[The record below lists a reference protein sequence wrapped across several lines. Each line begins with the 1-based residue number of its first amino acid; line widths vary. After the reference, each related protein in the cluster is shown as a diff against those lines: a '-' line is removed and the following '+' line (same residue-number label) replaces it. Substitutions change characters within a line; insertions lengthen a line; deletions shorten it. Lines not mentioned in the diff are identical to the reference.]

1 MSTSAP
7 KSIDTKSHPAEIKDL
22 QKPHWEAL
30 ASGVRKAAVGID
42 AATSKAALEAMRTDP
57 ATKGLDLTDKTIVTT
72 DTPDEIFKAG
82 LMGDGIVLHS
92 SLVDKSHP
100 MAAVLDGRKGSHSI
114 VMAHSQGAPK
124 GEIANARTRVIDGTK
139 ALANKDAT
147 DPADATKFLTAVER
161 ATAAAEEFK
170 KSIHKKEEISFVAC
184 DIKDDKLMVEKT
196 GKHCIVYIVDADGSK
211 VRTTKKG
218 ALTREPGITSK
229 KADFETIPFDL
240 AANQVV
246 VVVDGDVSEDKI
258 KAAVKEAGGNLPVI
272 MAKLLAGTKNI
283 DATGAA
289 ANSDKPLNISL
300 YIHKPSEPAEALNT
314 KPDIVEKEK
323 KAVAVTR
330 ASLREALNTARE
342 QVANLDPFLRPAR
355 EEVRS
360 AETRQEREA
369 YVAANLAK
377 FDTVEKQKAYIDGP
391 QKKGIAGLWEGIA
404 NKFKNRVG
412 FLSKAELLI
421 DVPVA
426 AVDTVLFGIPQA
438 VGKFVNDLGEKA
450 REGLW
455 AFAESRDS
463 EAGKWAGRVLA
474 KTLGEAAHI
483 TLGIAGTVPRV
494 AGVIGSYVLN
504 MGVGTIKEL
513 AIKGFLGGLSKKV
526 GARKKK
532 NLEAVFNLD
541 EFWKTNTDL
550 KAVYDKL
557 GEVDSQAQ
565 MNLLRQLQEK
575 NNEVRRTQ
583 AKQAW
588 EEDHSPEREFA
599 GRKWF
604 DKWRTKGIASRY
616 AQPRG
621 RVAEFLVNGNE
632 GFMAGPFRIAFPGF
646 AKIPLFRDVLFRR
659 EPHYDASGNFVRDD
673 EGHIR
678 QDFLLDVSIG
688 RAVKELLIKTDALAD
703 RWDAARRVDMAD
715 AVNGL
720 HPEEMRHEMMRIIA
734 EFTDEAIASKKTKK
748 PKEAREARKMLNTDP
763 TFMDRMAPELASAP
777 TRRPR
782 DNAQCKEL
790 VNTLIPGVDAAFAT
804 LQAEADKANTLAD
817 ISTRGATGSILTG
830 RAYEVAKDKLEQI
843 IGQIKT
849 LKSHPNVLSATTA
862 GAPSIEVEFDKYVA
876 ELETRL
882 KTIEDKLAARFAI
895 STDSAIDAVFAA
907 LPDAAKQA
915 QLNDILS
922 QCFTLPHK
930 AFKDY
935 QKNVNLTDPT
945 SKTTNAKIATD
956 AFDLIESGLVTKLKT
971 DFSISDTEAAA
982 FAAKVKMDL
991 NALWNTISADA
1002 NVTQARESD
1011 QAKAA
1016 IDKHITENINH
1027 ASIAEKAVTD
1037 SLDTYEKFLE
1047 NIVAARETG
1056 GEEPYNAVVAFSTDL
1071 KKIGTDLE
1079 TAYGSTMP
1087 PAVINELDA
1096 LQVKLI
1102 RQAER
1107 IASLRDRTVDTYN
1120 RRELVGSMMTGL
1132 DRSGLSELAKTMRD
1146 RFALMTGKAAAKKLA
1161 IAPSLSVLAV
1171 AAVSTAVG
1179 KVAAARVHEGVRD
1192 AMFSKLEKDDKGA
1205 TAFKPLV
1212 AEIVAKGKFLGM
1224 QVPAG
1229 IGEMLAKATSDTDE
1243 DKKTRE
1249 KAAEQLENWISRVI
1263 SNIVDGHGVSKLAD
1277 ELFRL
1282 VPAKPTVDMMIPVDP
1297 ADPTGPQK
1305 VHPEWENLIAK
1316 SQSVG
1321 TIISRLISGI
1331 SANRIAVK
1339 EDLLGSI
1346 TSRGAGAAV
1355 VDKLY
1360 AHLQTLEVLLGAKAA
1375 ELQKERVLAQA
1386 GFGQAAK
1393 AGINAIIG
1401 GAKDAVFD
1409 LANTGTQIAGSA
1421 GYMGPAMLVDTAVLH
1436 YVTGGIAHGLTAAH
1450 LPNLAHA
1457 YEGMVHVAEAPAH
1470 VLGSMGPDSIA
1481 HGLDTLT
1488 GQPAAARDAGPVQV
1502 LHEIGQQLAR
1512 DAQQSNLPRVAQV
1525 LGRVAGT
1532 PAHADPAQRPT
1543 SHPNAPLQP
1552 AAPGATAPHAPL
1564 QSAASTAPNA
1574 DPFYTP
1580 APRAPMAPSAEA
1592 PIYNEGPRAP
1602 LAPVNTGPDTPR
1614 TGPDAPSAEQPAD
1627 PSANPVERPAVV
1639 TDTEGYVEAGTVTAG
1654 NIDRGREG
1662 RMMAVLD
1669 ARYPELTDHQRN
1681 YIANSLQN
1689 SSLVRAARDSA
1700 HQGHSRVGDQI
1711 DVRINGDMVDVRFH
1725 RPAGRGHEASTAVAH
1740 VPLAGLLG
1748 NTHLAPTDRTQM
1760 QAVLSHGPAA
1770 AAPAAPAAPAA
1781 ADPAP
1786 ATGTDRQH
1794 GSGRHGRHG
1803 GGQSGSGTGGSHHR
1817 EGGQGSADHRQDRP
1831 ATTAEVRTAS
1841 PDTLTP
1847 EATTNLVS
1855 YLRNAVTLSG
1865 VTMQPV
1871 ANETGRIEVSYGS
1884 PARTFNINVQYHP
1897 STGQA
1902 ETLATG
1908 MPVNDAEAL
1917 DVFNRV
1923 DSRIMQVYATRHN
1936 VLERVRGL
1944 NRPGVS
1950 FGVTNNPNEIQVR
1963 YHDSRNESKTAV
1975 FEIVQ
1980 RDNNTATFTTIPA
1993 GTPPEAL
2000 ALMREVESAIN
2011 QSLPSIALDTN
2022 NHEVAIDSDRRT
2034 EVVENLRDELS
2045 AMAAADYQETIRELE
2060 SNVRTA
2066 YEDDERTEVQAD
2078 LDENRK
2084 SIVVEPTSGVEG
2096 GITVTYSDAQGVRQT
2111 LAYRVTR
2118 DGEKVVL
2125 HSPTTTDSNRDV
2137 NTRTRQAILNFLND
2151 GDVTIQEETATTAPA
2166 RPATTVTAP
2175 VQAST
2180 ASSPASTPAA
2190 NPAPAPTPSPTPAP
2204 AVTPTAPVNA
2214 ARQTVGNA
2222 VAQTNTGNVETV
2234 KQVVTNAAPAAAATA
2249 AAPAAPQNPEAAV
2262 RSTLSGLM
2270 NSAIRPAATPDNAS
2284 TPTAAVAGTTPTAEN
2299 PLPDFDPDN
2308 NHDELPGNDD
2318 GTPPTAPTGGSGGNG
2333 PRPAGTS
2340 GGTDRPGERATGPV
2354 SRVAGARTE
2363 APSTPAPAAQAERA
2377 PEAPVT
2383 RPTVDAAEIGH
2394 PSSLSIR
2401 RAVVEAYNQEAA
2413 VNQHLRLEARSGRA
2427 GLIDIQGTGTNTT
2440 DRITVMTHPEADGS
2454 LRVIRVIVANGTEFV
2469 DNAEHRNAALAN
2481 KPLREVLAVLS
2492 SRIAPQSEAAIHAI
2506 NESRVTM
2513 NIVHART
2520 EAYNSDR
2527 EAAARI
2533 ARFRGQVTIGELEH
2547 EFHNADSVA
2556 VGQWLDR
2563 VNTETRIATVRSDLQ
2578 GSGYLMDA
2586 IREFV
2591 STAHNNNRVTLEQY
2605 PWARNITEE
2614 RVLRAVASALNEDG
2628 TLTAKELARSLGI
2641 PYNDDTTSPDMQTFL
2656 VPLREIAEYAG
2667 THLRLT
2673 PQLAANADSAD
2684 QVEDEREARSERDI
2698 DDPEDTYARGGHN
2711 RVVAVIHS
2719 IADVSGDETIT
2730 APNIAEADGD
2740 ELVMTNMTTTITESG
2755 IRGRLDDLLRSHRT
2769 ANGFDDAAF
2778 VRDLEELRRSG
2789 ERYMAS
2795 DRARSLHVEIPEGR
2809 NSPVALAASFE
2820 DALDDRQRMAIRFGI
2835 ALGVERHSDVV
2846 SAVAGSREVGAR
2858 EAAPRNQNN
2867 ELVTALSE
2875 ADRTVLNSVRGD
2887 LPAHTDLS
2895 AYSPEQLHQLATSLR
2910 DRINDASRAHR
2921 AISVVELTMLGRVSA
2936 VEAQRQ
2942 LLTTNI
2948 DTIAQ
2953 DIAARINE
2961 HADGNADMAVSAGRI
2976 REQLLHFA
2984 AGGLF
2989 NFHNGSPSFQ
2999 GAGVGLSREFPFT
3012 SDNGRHNF
3020 TLGLDLGVGG
3030 SVDGVGVG
3038 GGVHGTYS
3046 YRITHGLDF
3055 VSGIVAGAGT
3065 ANLNPG
3071 VAAGIFAGVRANI
3084 SGGLDAVALVNGSIG
3099 LGGVGYGALLGLQYN
3114 PAHAFENMMSNLQ
3127 REVGAT
3133 VRPENGPP
3141 EALLRSV
3148 VSRYGIAP
3156 EENSAAILANHD
3168 ELVRRYALVFQGLE
3182 NTSLEG
3188 SVHNGISGGGITVGM
3203 FNGIP
3208 YILPYLRITFGA
3220 GVSYEIQQAP
3230 DGQLH
3235 QTFRDAFQEAVRTA
3249 SRNPNQN
3256 GTTTIVTRMSREVTA
3271 PQVGM
3276 DQQGQA
3282 HVINGTGRIRETV
3295 LGGVT
3300 DASSRERAI
3309 NAAMSGAHLRLDGN
3323 RITINDPD
3331 EQTEYRIVNAGV
3343 AGINLAAAQDGRS
3356 ANLTLPSSTEF
3367 TIVRIRARGLTP
3379 NAVNQDAREIIM
3391 FCPATMSTADM
3402 QAAAEEATL
3411 RTREYVAIRYL
3422 NGQAQ
3427 FTSGVYDTRNQPQA
3441 TVASAAPNTATTL
3454 PVNAPTANR
3463 DGELTAAEMGDVIA
3477 LDARVAPADRS
3488 LELAVYQY
3496 MITNQNA
3503 ISAFRNRSD
3512 ERAGDEG
3519 HLAEAMARRIVA
3531 IQNALHQPSF
3541 RYQGTRAFSAG
3552 YNMERLIDALTDAAN
3567 ISDISNKSLPE
3578 QRLALHRRLRVAEEN
3593 FAAIHPRGDASARA
3607 GLHESNVRMRAAAN
3621 RLQVHI
3627 GESAV
3632 AGLTEYTAE
3641 NLRARHLEMPADGS
3655 HGYIVV
3661 GREQGGFTVR
3671 RVPGGRAV
3679 ITMAEHYN
3687 LHTGQR
3693 DGEAMSD
3700 NEKAMV
3706 RMFLRETYPESDAF
3720 RQGNALYLQMLTAT
3734 ERGVLDSVQT
3744 AASRIRTDIIGRMP
3758 AGSTDAQKEAAVAG
3772 ALEHDTSYQAL
3783 IHAQEYVRLTG
3794 NRDQFIAYIR
3804 DRLEHGVDQ
3813 FPVTMPGNRT
3823 YTIHLE
3829 SEVLRGIYVAD
3840 SDPNTHAHIGHCGN
3854 EFVSSNVRLRLTQE
3868 GAAIQASTPIDMA
3881 VEFGNTSRG
3890 TFDSGTSFTA
3900 GVSNTISSDNPVP
3913 DHTQGGRD
3921 PDHRQGGN
3929 VNTVDTP
3936 APGTSAGPG
3945 VDTYGAPS
3953 TTPGTGTQPGT
3964 APQAAP
3970 QGANNVGAGV
3980 DTY

>member
-7 KSIDTKSHPAEIKDL
+7 KSIDTKSHPSEIKDL
-22 QKPHWEAL
+22 KKPHWEAL

-42 AATSKAALEAMRTDP
+42 AAVSKAALEAMRTDP

-92 SLVDKSHP
+92 SLIDKSHP

-124 GEIANARTRVIDGTK
+124 GEIANARTRVIDGAK

-147 DPADATKFLTAVER
+147 DPTDATKFLTAVER

-170 KSIHKKEEISFVAC
+170 KGIDKKEEISFVAC

-196 GKHCIVYIVDADGSK
+196 GKHCVVYIVDADGSK
-211 VRTTKKG
+211 VRTTKKS

-246 VVVDGDVSEDKI
+246 VVVDGDIAEDKI
-258 KAAVKEAGGNLPVI
+258 KAAVKEAGGNLAVV
-272 MAKLLAGTKNI
+272 MAKLLASKKNI
-283 DATGAA
+283 DASGVVVTPE
-289 ANSDKPLNISL
+289 KPLNISL
-300 YIHKPSEPAEALNT
+300 YIHKPSEPTEALNT

-342 QVANLDPFLRPAR
+342 QVADLDPFLRPAR

-360 AETRQEREA
+360 ADTRQEREA
-369 YVAANLAK
+369 YVAANPTK

-412 FLSKAELLI
+412 FFSKAELLI

-526 GARKKK
+526 GEHKKK

-550 KAVYDKL
+550 KALYDEL
-557 GEVDSQAQ
+557 GKVDPQAQ

-621 RVAEFLVNGNE
+621 RIAEFLVNGNE

-678 QDFLLDVSIG
+678 QDFLLDFSIG

-720 HPEEMRHEMMRIIA
+720 HPEEMRREMMRIIA
-734 EFTDEAIASKKTKK
+734 EFSDETIASKKTKQ
-748 PKEAREARKMLNTDP
+748 PKEARELRKKLDTDAS
-763 TFMDRMAPELASAP
+763 FMDRIAPALAAAP
-777 TRRPR
+777 THRPR

-790 VNTLIPGVDAAFAT
+790 VNKLIPGIDAAFAT
-804 LQAEADKANTLAD
+804 LQAEADKANTFAD
-817 ISTRGATGSILTG
+817 ISTRGATGSVLTG
-830 RAYEVAKDKLEQI
+830 TAYEEAKDKLEQI
-843 IGQIKT
+843 IDQIKT
-849 LKSHPNVLSATTA
+849 LKSHPNVLNATTA
-862 GAPSIEVEFDKYVA
+862 GAPSIEVEFDSYLA
-876 ELETRL
+876 ELQARL
-882 KTIEDKLAARFAI
+882 QRIEDKLAARFAI
-895 STDSAIDAVFAA
+895 STDSAIDTVFAA
-907 LPDAAKQA
+907 IPDAAKKA
-915 QLNDILS
+915 ELNNILN
-922 QCFTLPHK
+922 QCFAIPQE
-930 AFKDY
+930 AFDVYK
-935 QKNVNLTDPT
+935 KSVNLADPA
-945 SKTTNAKIATD
+945 SKLAGAKKATD
-956 AFDLIESGLVTKLKT
+956 AFDTIESGLVTALKT
-971 DFSISDTEAAA
+971 QFSIGDAEAAA
-982 FAAKVKMDL
+982 FAAKVKADL
-991 NALWNTISADA
+991 NTLWATLSDDA
-1002 NVTQARESD
+1002 NVTKARDSD
-1011 QAKAA
+1011 KAKAA
-1016 IDKHITENINH
+1016 IDKHITEAIDH
-1027 ASIAEKAVTD
+1027 APIAEKAVTD
-1037 SLDTYEKFLE
+1037 SLATYEQFLE
-1047 NIVAARETG
+1047 KIVAARETG
-1056 GEEPYNAVVAFSTDL
+1056 GEEPYNVVATFSTDL
-1071 KKIGTDLE
+1071 KKIGTDLAA
-1079 TAYGSTMP
+1079 AYGSTMP
-1087 PAVINELDA
+1087 PAVINELDG

-1120 RRELVGSMMTGL
+1120 RRELVGSIMTGL
-1132 DRSGLSELAKTMRD
+1132 DRSGLSELARTMRD

-1179 KVAAARVHEGVRD
+1179 KVAAARVHEGVRN

-1229 IGEMLAKATSDTDE
+1229 IGEMLAKATSNTDE

-1263 SNIVDGHGVSKLAD
+1263 SNIVDGHGVTKLAD

-1282 VPAKPTVDMMIPVDP
+1282 IPAMPKVPMMVPVDP
-1297 ADPTGPQK
+1297 AAPTGPQK
-1305 VHPEWENLIAK
+1305 VHPEWVKFNAT
-1316 SQSVG
+1316 SQSVA

-1339 EDLLGSI
+1339 EDLFGSI

-1360 AHLQTLEVLLGAKAA
+1360 AHLHTLEEVLGAKAA

-1409 LANTGTQIAGSA
+1409 FANTGTQIAGSA

-1436 YVTGGIAHGLTAAH
+1436 YVTGGVAHGLTAAH
-1450 LPNLAHA
+1450 LPHLAHA

-1488 GQPAAARDAGPVQV
+1488 GQPAPARDAGPVQV
-1502 LHEIGQQLAR
+1502 LREIGQQLAR
-1512 DAQQSNLPRVAQV
+1512 DAQQSSLPRVAQV

-1532 PAHADPAQRPT
+1532 PAHADPAQRPNAT
-1543 SHPNAPLQP
+1543 ARPSAPLQP
-1552 AAPGATAPHAPL
+1552 AAPGATAPHAPN
-1564 QSAASTAPNA
+1564 QPGAPTTPGGEPFYNPNNHPGITR
-1574 DPFYTP
+1574 DPGSEPFYTP
-1580 APRAPMAPSAEA
+1580 GHPGVDAPRAPTTT
-1592 PIYNEGPRAP
+1592 G
-1602 LAPVNTGPDTPR
+1602 NTGT
-1614 TGPDAPSAEQPAD
+1614 DAPGAEQPAN
-1627 PSANPVERPAVV
+1627 PSVTPAERPAVV
-1639 TDTEGYVEAGTVTAG
+1639 ADTEGYVEVGTVTAG

-1689 SSLVRAARDSA
+1689 SDLVRAARDSA

-1748 NTHLAPTDRTQM
+1748 NARLAPTDRTQM
-1760 QAVLSHGPAA
+1760 QAVLGHGPAA
-1770 AAPAAPAAPAA
+1770 V
-1781 ADPAP
+1781 AP
-1786 ATGTDRQH
+1786 ATPVVPVAADANPAQANRDQGSH
-1794 GSGRHGRHG
+1794 GGRHGRHG
-1803 GGQSGSGTGGSHHR
+1803 GGHSGSGTGGSHHR

-1831 ATTAEVRTAS
+1831 ARTAEVRNAT

-1855 YLRNAVTLSG
+1855 YLRKAVTASG

-1871 ANETGRIEVSYGS
+1871 ANQPGRIEVTYGS

-1908 MPVNDAEAL
+1908 MPVNDATAL
-1917 DVFNRV
+1917 DILNRV
-1923 DSRIMQVYATRHN
+1923 DSSIMQVYATRHN
-1936 VLERVRGL
+1936 VLERVRRL
-1944 NRPGVS
+1944 NRTGVS
-1950 FGVTNNPNEIQVR
+1950 FGATENPNEIQVMYR
-1963 YHDSRNESKTAV
+1963 DNGNTSRTAV
-1975 FEIVQ
+1975 FNIVQ

-2011 QSLPSIALDTN
+2011 QSLTTTPAPDTN
-2022 NHEVAIDSDRRT
+2022 NHEVAIDSDSRT
-2034 EVVENLRDELS
+2034 EVVENLRDELN

-2066 YEDDERTEVQAD
+2066 YEDDEREEVQAD
-2078 LDENRK
+2078 LDENRR
-2084 SIVVEPTSGVEG
+2084 SIVVEPTSGVDG

-2151 GDVTIQEETATTAPA
+2151 GEVTIQEETATTAPA
-2166 RPATTVTAP
+2166 AT
-2175 VQAST
+2175 
-2180 ASSPASTPAA
+2180 
-2190 NPAPAPTPSPTPAP
+2190 PAPAPTPSPTPAP
-2204 AVTPTAPVNA
+2204 AATVNPVRQAVSNAAAAAASTVPQGPEAA
-2214 ARQTVGNA
+2214 ARQA
-2222 VAQTNTGNVETV
+2222 AA
-2234 KQVVTNAAPAAAATA
+2234 NAAPA
-2249 AAPAAPQNPEAAV
+2249 AAPAAPQSPVAAV
-2262 RSTLSGLM
+2262 RNVLGSLM
-2270 NSAIRPAATPDNAS
+2270 DRATNTPPTAANAPTPAAPAAGA
-2284 TPTAAVAGTTPTAEN
+2284 TPTADN
-2299 PLPDFDPDN
+2299 PVPDFDPDN
-2308 NHDELPGNDD
+2308 NNDSLPGNDD
-2318 GTPPTAPTGGSGGNG
+2318 GTPPAAPTGGSGGSG
-2333 PRPAGTS
+2333 PRPAGSS
-2340 GGTDRPGERATGPV
+2340 GGTDRQGERTTGQV

-2363 APSTPAPAAQAERA
+2363 GSSAPAATAQADRA
-2377 PEAPVT
+2377 PETQVAHP
-2383 RPTVDAAEIGH
+2383 PVDAAEIGH
-2394 PSSLSIR
+2394 PSSFSIR

-2413 VNQHLRLEARSGRA
+2413 VNQHLRLEVRSGRA
-2427 GLIDIQGTGTNTT
+2427 GLIDIQGTGPNTT

-2454 LRVIRVIVANGTEFV
+2454 LRVIRVIAVNGANFV

-2492 SRIAPQSEAAIHAI
+2492 ARIAPQSETAIRAI

-2527 EAAARI
+2527 EAAARV
-2533 ARFRGQVTIGELEH
+2533 ARFRGQVTIGELER
-2547 EFHNADSVA
+2547 EFHTADSAA

-2591 STAHNNNRVTLEQY
+2591 STAHNNRRVSFDQY

-2614 RVLRAVASALNEDG
+2614 RVLRAVVSAINEDG

-2641 PYNDDTTSPDMQTFL
+2641 PYNDDTVSQDMQTFL

-2730 APNIAEADGD
+2730 APNVAEADGD

-2755 IRGRLDDLLRSHRT
+2755 IRGRLDDLLRAHRT

-2795 DRARSLHVEIPEGR
+2795 GRARSLNVEIPDGR

-2835 ALGVERHSDVV
+2835 ALAVERHQDIVT
-2846 SAVAGSREVGAR
+2846 AVAGLREVAAR
-2858 EAAPRNQNN
+2858 EAAPRNSSNQ
-2867 ELVTALSE
+2867 LVTTLSE
-2875 ADRTVLNSVRGD
+2875 ADRTVLNAVRGD
-2887 LPAHTDLS
+2887 LPAHADLS
-2895 AYSPEQLHQLATSLR
+2895 AYSSEQLHQLATNLR
-2910 DRINDASRAHR
+2910 DRINDASRTR
-2921 AISVVELTMLGRVSA
+2921 RPVSVSELTMLGRVAA
-2936 VEAQRQ
+2936 VEAERQ
-2942 LLTTNI
+2942 LLTANI
-2948 DTIAQ
+2948 DAIAQ
-2953 DIAARINE
+2953 DVAARINQ
-2961 HADGNADMAVSAGRI
+2961 HANGNADMAVSAGRI

-3038 GGVHGTYS
+3038 AGVHGTYS

-3084 SGGLDAVALVNGSIG
+3084 SGGLDALALVNGSVG
-3099 LGGVGYGALLGLQYN
+3099 LGGVGYGALLGIQYN
-3114 PAHAFENMMSNLQ
+3114 PAHAFENMMENLQ
-3127 REVGAT
+3127 RDVGAT

-3168 ELVRRYALVFQGLE
+3168 ELVRRYALIFQGLE
-3182 NTSLEG
+3182 NRSLEG

-3230 DGQLH
+3230 NGELQH
-3235 QTFRDAFQEAVRTA
+3235 TFHDAFQEAVRAA

-3300 DASSRERAI
+3300 DAASRERAI
-3309 NAAMSGAHLRLDGN
+3309 NAAMSGSHLRLEGN
-3323 RITINDPD
+3323 RVTINDPD

-3356 ANLTLPSSTEF
+3356 ATLALPSNTEF
-3367 TIVRIRARGLTP
+3367 NIVRIRARGLTP

-3391 FCPATMSTADM
+3391 FCPATMSTAEM
-3402 QAAAEEATL
+3402 EAAAQEATL
-3411 RTREYVAIRYL
+3411 RTREFVAIRYL

-3427 FTSGVYDTRNQPQA
+3427 FTSGQYDTRNQPQA
-3441 TVASAAPNTATTL
+3441 TVASATPNEATTL

-3503 ISAFRNRSD
+3503 ISAFRNRAD
-3512 ERAGDEG
+3512 ERAGDDS

-3531 IQNALHQPSF
+3531 IQNALRQPSF

-3593 FAAIHPRGDASARA
+3593 FAAIHPRGDAAARA

-3655 HGYIVV
+3655 NGYIVV

-3693 DGEAMSD
+3693 DGAAMSD

-3734 ERGVLDSVQT
+3734 ERGVLDNVRT
-3744 AASRIRTDIIGRMP
+3744 AETRIRTDIIGRMP

-3772 ALEHDTSYQAL
+3772 ALAHDASYQAL
-3783 IHAQEYVRLTG
+3783 IHAPEYVRLTG

-3829 SEVLRGIYVAD
+3829 ADVLRGIYVAD
-3840 SDPNTHAHIGHCGN
+3840 SDPTAHAHIGHCGN
-3854 EFVSSNVRLRLTQE
+3854 EFVSSNVRIRMTQE
-3868 GAAIQASTPIDMA
+3868 GAAIQARTPINMA
-3881 VEFGNTSRG
+3881 VEFGNTAQG
-3890 TFDSGTSFTA
+3890 NLDNGTSITVGVGA
-3900 GVSNTISSDNPVP
+3900 TVSNSAPGRSHPN
-3913 DHTQGGRD
+3913 GGGDQPRRS
-3921 PDHRQGGN
+3921 HNTGGGN
-3929 VNTVDTP
+3929 GSD
-3936 APGTSAGPG
+3936 APRPG
-3945 VDTYGAPS
+3945 DANPGSRIDGMQPTA
-3953 TTPGTGTQPGT
+3953 TTPGATGNPNAGGT
-3964 APQAAP
+3964 SNP
-3970 QGANNVGAGV
+3970 QGSRF
-3980 DTY
+3980 